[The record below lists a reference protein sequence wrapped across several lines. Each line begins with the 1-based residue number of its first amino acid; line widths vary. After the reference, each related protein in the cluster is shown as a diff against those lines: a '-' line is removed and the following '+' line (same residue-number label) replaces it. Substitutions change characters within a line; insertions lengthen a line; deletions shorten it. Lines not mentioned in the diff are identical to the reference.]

1 MRHLAVA
8 VVFLLAAPVALAATP
23 PAETLVRLDRALQL
37 LESDDFAGS
46 YTLTTR
52 SIVAKVGGKDPE
64 TTEMMMTIR
73 HRPGE
78 PDEQRLVWATRNGE
92 DVTDEARASLDRAE
106 EKRREESDGED
117 EGEVSV
123 GVALPGAEAFGRYR
137 FVPSPPSGGA
147 EVSAFSPDDEEAD
160 DAVSGRLAWDPASLD
175 PLWVELE
182 PSSMPRHV
190 KRLNTRIE
198 LDGIGERLW
207 PRRTVMEG
215 LGGFLLIKREFRV
228 EVEVTDVT
236 VDDGTVAV
244 P

>member
-1 MRHLAVA
+1 MRHLSVA
-8 VVFLLAAPVALAATP
+8 VVLLLAAPVALAVTP

-52 SIVAKVGGKDPE
+52 SVVAKPGGKDPE
-64 TTEMMMTIR
+64 TTEMVMTVR

-78 PDEQRLVWATRNGE
+78 PDEQRLVRATRNGE
-92 DVTDEARASLDRAE
+92 DVTDEARTSLDRAE
-106 EKRREESDGED
+106 EKRREASDGDD

-123 GVALPGAEAFGRYR
+123 GLALPEAETFGRYR
-137 FVPSPPSGGA
+137 FVPSPPSGGTLVA
-147 EVSAFSPDDEEAD
+147 AFSPDDEEAD

-175 PLWVELE
+175 PVWIELE
-182 PSSMPRHV
+182 PSSMPKHV
-190 KRLNTRIE
+190 KRLSTRIE
-198 LDGIGERLW
+198 LDGTGEGLW

-236 VDDGTVAV
+236 AEDGTAAV